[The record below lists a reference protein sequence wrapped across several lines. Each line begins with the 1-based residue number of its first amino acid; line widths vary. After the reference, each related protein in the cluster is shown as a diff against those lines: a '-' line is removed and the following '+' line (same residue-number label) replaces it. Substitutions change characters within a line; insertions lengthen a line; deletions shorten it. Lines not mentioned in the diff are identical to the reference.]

1 MQAVAAYCRKL
12 LHVVL
17 CILAGLLALTAMK
30 DRVLADDQTHT
41 FIIPADD
48 GYGVKDC
55 LGKDQGCA
63 EVVASAWCEAH
74 GLSGPVAFGRAEDIT
89 TGAIPAA
96 NTNTAMPQPAK
107 LDPDAFVVT
116 CKD

>member
-1 MQAVAAYCRKL
+1 MQAVAGNCRNL
-12 LHVVL
+12 IHVVL
-17 CILAGLLALTAMK
+17 SILAGLLAVTAMK
-30 DRVLADDQTHT
+30 DRVLADQIHT
-41 FIIPADD
+41 FVIPADD

-74 GLSGPVAFGRAEDIT
+74 GLPGPLAYGRAEDIAT
-89 TGAIPAA
+89 SAIPAGNA
-96 NTNTAMPQPAK
+96 NGAMPQPTK
-107 LDPDAFVVT
+107 LDPDAFIVT